1 MNENL
6 DLVEIL
12 KDCRSG
18 TMLYSPIFGEVEL
31 YWVRIEDD
39 EPIVV
44 EDEYG
49 DLWKFAKDGSYS
61 FYEGEC
67 LLFPSKEQRDWS
79 RFEVK
84 KKRFNLRNLMPF
96 DKVLV
101 RNKESEEWRCQLFSH
116 ITEVCCSNFPYICC
130 FGAFKYCIPY
140 NDDTKYLVGETDG
153 APKFYRCWED

>member
-12 KDCRSG
+12 KDCPKG
-18 TMLYSPIFGEVEL
+18 TMLYSPMFGEVEL

-39 EPIVV
+39 GPIVI

-49 DLWKFAKDGSYS
+49 DLWKFSKDGSYS
-61 FYEGEC
+61 FYEGDC

-84 KKRFNLRNLMPF
+84 KKRFNPRNLMPF

-101 RNKESEEWRCQLFSH
+101 RDYLHDEWICTFFSH
-116 ITEVCCSNFPYICC
+116 IRQNCKSPYICDNLDW
-130 FGAFKYCIPY
+130 KYCIPY
-140 NDDTKYLVGETDG
+140 NDDTKYLVGETDE
-153 APKFYRCWED
+153 APKFYRYWED